1 MKIGQGWDLHRM
13 SENLPFTLGGVK
25 IDSDKGE
32 VAHSDGDVLTHAI
45 IDAIL
50 GATCNEDIGAKFPDT
65 DLTYK
70 NCSSLELLNITLS
83 FKPVEIINLDC
94 TIILQ
99 SPKLRP
105 YINDIRLSL
114 AKTMSI
120 NINRISIKAKTSEHI
135 LGELGTGD
143 AIIAQAVVLLKEID
157 DEETWL

>member
-157 DEETWL
+157 EEETWL